1 MPHANLYTPTAGF
14 SDDANRNTPGR
25 SGVNAT
31 SLDNELLRVSESIN
45 LIINNQKLMQRD
57 DGGLKDA
64 VVEVHTLSRE
74 VLMLL
79 GSYRQRGAWSG
90 QTAYTSGDVVT
101 HDGLMYVCKNS
112 HVSESTF
119 IESPNWLQFG
129 FAGSADAAQAAAQ
142 ATSAATKAANSAA
155 SAQSSAMT
163 ATTKASDA
171 NTSAQSAASSA
182 NSAQTAST
190 SASNSASQATSA
202 NNAAQAAAAVA
213 QSAAQVS
220 GISNERIIYGDD
232 ASKTSAVTSADL
244 ATTSGFFESSNDV
257 PSTGKWL
264 IVNVKSKS
272 GSERVQYAYKADN
285 PSVQYTR
292 GIIGAN
298 KTQWVPIW
306 NGGNLN
312 LNELKGVG
320 QVGYFAMTSA
330 PAGWLK
336 ANGAAVS
343 RETYAALFAAI
354 GTSFGVG
361 DGSTT
366 FNLPDLRGGFLRGW
380 DDGRGVDDGRVFG
393 SIQESAN
400 KYHNHGGISQP
411 AGAHGHTAWTDSQ
424 GEHRHTTNAGADIG
438 SGMAVAAGNPRPP
451 RYTLGT
457 ATDYSGSH
465 GHNVGIGT
473 VGNHEHYINNDGEI
487 ESRPINMALLA
498 CIKY

>member
-1 MPHANLYTPTAGF
+1 MPHANQYSPTAGF

-31 SLDNELLRVSESIN
+31 ALDDEFSHISESIN
-45 LIINNQKLMQRD
+45 QIINNQKLLQRD
-57 DGGLKDA
+57 DGRLKDT

-79 GSYRQRGAWSG
+79 GNYRLRGAWVAL
-90 QTAYTSGDVVT
+90 TEYTVGDVT
-101 HDGLMYVCKNS
+101 INNGLMYVCAIA
-112 HVSESTF
+112 HVSDSLFMEQ
-119 IESPNWLQFG
+119 PNWRQFG

-142 ATSAATKAANSAA
+142 AISAASNAAMSATSAQNAAGTSTTKAAEASASATSAMNSAAT
-155 SAQSSAMT
+155 AQ
-163 ATTKASDA
+163 
-171 NTSAQSAASSA
+171 
-182 NSAQTAST
+182 T
-190 SASNSASQATSA
+190 SASTASSSAAQAVSA
-202 NNAAQAAAAVA
+202 NNAAQSAAAAA
-213 QSAAQVS
+213 QAAAQMGGV
-220 GISNERIIYGDD
+220 SNERIVYGDD

-244 ATTSGFFESSNDV
+244 ATTSGFFESSSDV

-330 PAGWLK
+330 PVGWLK

-343 RETYAALFAAI
+343 RETYTALFAAI
-354 GTSFGVG
+354 ETSFGVG
-361 DGSTT
+361 DDSTT
-366 FNLPDLRGGFLRGW
+366 FNLPDLRGIFLRGW
-380 DDGRGVDDGRVFG
+380 DDGRDVDDGRVFG

-424 GEHRHTTNAGADIG
+424 GNHRHTTNAGPKIIAGVTAPG
-438 SGMAVAAGNPRPP
+438 SVQPPVYAAGTP
-451 RYTLGT
+451 
-457 ATDYSGSH
+457 TDYSGSH

-473 VGNHEHYINNDGEI
+473 VGNHEHYINIDGDI

>member
-1 MPHANLYTPTAGF
+1 M
-14 SDDANRNTPGR
+14 
-25 SGVNAT
+25 
-31 SLDNELLRVSESIN
+31 
-45 LIINNQKLMQRD
+45 
-57 DGGLKDA
+57 
-64 VVEVHTLSRE
+64 TLS
-74 VLMLL
+74 
-79 GSYRQRGAWSG
+79 QRIVEALQAVGA
-90 QTAYTSGDVVT
+90 D
-101 HDGLMYVCKNS
+101 
-112 HVSESTF
+112 
-119 IESPNWLQFG
+119 I
-129 FAGSADAAQAAAQ
+129 
-142 ATSAATKAANSAA
+142 KALR
-155 SAQSSAMT
+155 
-163 ATTKASDA
+163 D
-171 NTSAQSAASSA
+171 
-182 NSAQTAST
+182 
-190 SASNSASQATSA
+190 
-202 NNAAQAAAAVA
+202 AAVA

-244 ATTSGFFESSNDV
+244 ATTSGFFESSSDV

-366 FNLPDLRGGFLRGW
+366 FNLPDLRGEFLRGW
-380 DDGRGVDDGRVFG
+380 DDGRGVDNGRVFG

-424 GEHRHTTNAGADIG
+424 GNHRHTTNAGAATG
-438 SGMAVAAGNPRPP
+438 TGMAFAAGNVRPSI
-451 RYTLGT
+451 YTPGT
-457 ATDYSGSH
+457 ETNYSGSH
-465 GHNVGIGT
+465 EHNVGIGT
-473 VGNHEHYINNDGEI
+473 VGNHEHYIDNDGEI